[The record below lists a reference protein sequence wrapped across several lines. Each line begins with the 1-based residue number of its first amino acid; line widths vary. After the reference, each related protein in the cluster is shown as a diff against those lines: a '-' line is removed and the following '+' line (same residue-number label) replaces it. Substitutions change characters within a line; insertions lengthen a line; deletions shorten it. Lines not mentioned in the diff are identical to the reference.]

1 MLSIIVPTFNEREN
15 IGALVRSVAGV
26 LERAEPA
33 GEILVID
40 DASADGTAE
49 RVRELGSRYPVRV
62 IVRRDAR
69 GLSGA
74 VLRGIDEAQGDILA
88 VMDADLSHP
97 PESLVAMHEKIVD
110 GNVLVVGSRHVAGGG
125 IEGWPTHRRW
135 ISRGASWL
143 AAGLTPVRDPMS
155 GYLMFRRE
163 VLDGVELE
171 PLGFKIGLEL
181 LVKAKHG
188 GAIAEVPI
196 RFVDRRHGHSK
207 LTGAVAAQYLRQLI
221 ALHRWKRNQTP

>member
-1 MLSIIVPTFNEREN
+1 
-15 IGALVRSVAGV
+15 
-26 LERAEPA
+26 
-33 GEILVID
+33 
-40 DASADGTAE
+40 
-49 RVRELGSRYPVRV
+49 VRELGSRYPVRV

-125 IEGWPTHRRW
+125 IEGWPAHRRW

-143 AAGLTPVRDPMS
+143 AAGLAPVRDPMS

-221 ALHRWKRNQTP
+221 ALHRWKRNQS